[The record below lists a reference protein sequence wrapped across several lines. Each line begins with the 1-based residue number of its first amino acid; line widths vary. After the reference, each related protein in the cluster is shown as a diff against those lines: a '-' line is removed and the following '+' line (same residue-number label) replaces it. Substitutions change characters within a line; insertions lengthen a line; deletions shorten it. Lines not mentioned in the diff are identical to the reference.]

1 MRERGIMRTSS
12 AADAAAAAAI
22 NMLTSLSLIG
32 TADLVRTGVAEEEEQ
47 QAGSA
52 AAAAALGAVG
62 VSMLLEGVYLIREG
76 VCLIHGKLSCPGPI
90 PNGISLIASN
100 LRVLFGVSSW
110 QQSTEILAW
119 DEGSRRW

>member
-1 MRERGIMRTSS
+1 
-12 AADAAAAAAI
+12 
-22 NMLTSLSLIG
+22 MLTPLSLIG

-47 QAGSA
+47 QVGSA

-62 VSMLLEGVYLIREG
+62 VCLGVTQCFSR
-76 VCLIHGKLSCPGPI
+76 
-90 PNGISLIASN
+90 LIASN